1 MKVCIIA
8 IAALAILL
16 VIAVVII
23 RYQRMMVLDLRYQLA
38 EERKW
43 MDPVLVK
50 ELDDGFPQ

>member
-1 MKVCIIA
+1 MKACIIA

-23 RYQRMMVLDLRYQLA
+23 RYQHMMVLDLRYQLA